1 MIVKAIDESSVSA
14 IPEDSDD
21 LLNLRRIIK
30 HGDRVTGNT
39 TRVLKRDQDYS
50 RPDKGER
57 IRIKVALIVEK
68 IALDDVL
75 DKLRVGGTI
84 LESSNESVP
93 HGNTPLVYR
102 KTK

>member
-1 MIVKAIDESSVSA
+1 M
-14 IPEDSDD
+14 
-21 LLNLRRIIK
+21 RRIIK
-30 HGDRVTGNT
+30 HGDRVIGNT

-57 IRIKVALIVEK
+57 IRVRIALIVEK
-68 IALDDVL
+68 IALDGVL

-93 HGNTPLVYR
+93 HGTHHSCYR